1 MGRKQLRQ
9 DMGRKQRRRKRKI
22 KKLKLEIEM
31 LLAMSDRVFEKL
43 IAHADHDRIKQL
55 IAEEGDKHGETI
67 CH

>member
-1 MGRKQLRQ
+1 
-9 DMGRKQRRRKRKI
+9 
-22 KKLKLEIEM
+22 
-31 LLAMSDRVFEKL
+31 MSDRVFEKL